1 MKNSLRLR
9 HFCASGKKEKE
20 KEKKPK
26 TNQEQWL
33 SSSS

>member
-20 KEKKPK
+20 KEKKTQNKPG
-26 TNQEQWL
+26 TMALQ
-33 SSSS
+33 